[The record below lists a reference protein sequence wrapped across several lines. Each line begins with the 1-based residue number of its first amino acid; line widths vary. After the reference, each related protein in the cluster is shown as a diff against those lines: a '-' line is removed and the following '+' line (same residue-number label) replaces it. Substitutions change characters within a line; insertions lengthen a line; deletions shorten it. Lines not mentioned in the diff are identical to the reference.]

1 MEEGL
6 ERRNWRCNVTYQLHQ
21 QDCLEWMQQ
30 QPDALIDTIL
40 FSPPY
45 NKKGLR
51 GGVKTCE
58 NIWKGSNIDYATYDD
73 NLTEAAYHEWQ
84 IKIVN
89 ECHRIIKPTG
99 SIFYQHKIRNWDRK
113 GSHPMEWLSKSCAQ
127 FYQEIVW
134 HRKSTMAMDERY
146 LFNTT
151 ERIYWFCKAK
161 PAVYKQQVDEAYRSD
176 VWAIT
181 PERQQGHPAPFP
193 EQLVE
198 NCILLTTQPG
208 DLVYDPF
215 AGSGTT
221 LLVAE
226 RLGRNSAGT
235 EIDSN
240 YIAISQKR
248 IAVCGQAS
256 NNFANIFDTKYS
268 IDRVMNAK

>member
-1 MEEGL
+1 M
-6 ERRNWRCNVTYQLHQ
+6 TYQLHQ
-21 QDCLEWMQQ
+21 QDCLEWMRQQ
-30 QPDALIDTIL
+30 LDNSLDTVI

-58 NIWKGSNIDYATYDD
+58 NIWRGSNIDYSIYDD
-73 NLTEAAYHEWQ
+73 NLPEADYQQWQ
-84 IKIVN
+84 IDIVN
-89 ECHRIIKPTG
+89 ECHRVIKHTG
-99 SIFYQHKIRNWDRK
+99 SIFYQHKIRNWARK
-113 GSHPMEWLSKSCAQ
+113 GSHPMEWLSKTRAQ

-151 ERIYWFCKAK
+151 ERIYWFCKDK
-161 PAVYKQQVDEAYRSD
+161 PNVYKQQVDETFRSD

-198 NCILLTTQPG
+198 NCLLLTTLPG

-215 AGSGTT
+215 TGSGTT
-221 LLVAE
+221 LLVSE
-226 RLGRNSAGT
+226 RLGRDSIGT
-235 EIDSN
+235 EIDPT
-240 YIAISQKR
+240 YISLATSRLNQP
-248 IAVCGQAS
+248 AVRL
-256 NNFANIFDTKYS
+256 FA
-268 IDRVMNAK
+268 

>member
-1 MEEGL
+1 M
-6 ERRNWRCNVTYQLHQ
+6 RT
-21 QDCLEWMQQ
+21 
-30 QPDALIDTIL
+30 QPDESIDTVI

-58 NIWKGSNIDYATYDD
+58 NIWRGSNIDYATYDD
-73 NLTEAAYHEWQ
+73 NLSEADYQAWQ
-84 IKIVN
+84 IAIVN
-89 ECHRIIKPTG
+89 ECYRIIKPTG
-99 SIFYQHKIRNWDRK
+99 SIFYQHKIRNWARK
-113 GSHPMEWLSKSCAQ
+113 GSHPMAWLSKTQAQ

-151 ERIYWFCKAK
+151 ERVYWFCKDK
-161 PAVYKQQVDEAYRSD
+161 PNVYKQQVNEDYRSD

-198 NCILLTTQPG
+198 NCVLLTTQPG
-208 DLVYDPF
+208 DVIYDPF

-221 LLVAE
+221 LVVAK
-226 RLGRNSAGT
+226 RLNRNSIGT
-235 EIDSN
+235 EIDSK
-240 YIAISQKR
+240 YITLAEAR
-248 IAVCGQAS
+248 LNPAYEEL
-256 NNFANIFDTKYS
+256 FE
-268 IDRVMNAK
+268 